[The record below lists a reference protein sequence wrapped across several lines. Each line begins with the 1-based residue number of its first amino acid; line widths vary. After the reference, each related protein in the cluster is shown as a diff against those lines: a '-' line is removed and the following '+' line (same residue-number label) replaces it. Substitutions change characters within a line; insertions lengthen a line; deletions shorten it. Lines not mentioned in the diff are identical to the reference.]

1 MAKIEPVCPPAAL
14 RKPQAAAHCGM
25 GIGYFEQ
32 MVSEGIMP
40 KPRAIGDGVKVWL
53 RAELEEALLA
63 APTEGTASGP
73 NPCDRLL
80 NP

>member
-14 RKPQAAAHCGM
+14 RKLQAAAHCGM

-40 KPRAIGDGVKVWL
+40 KPRSIGDGIKVWL

-63 APTEGTASGP
+63 APTVGSINGP

>member
-1 MAKIEPVCPPAAL
+1 
-14 RKPQAAAHCGM
+14 M

-32 MVSEGIMP
+32 MVSDGIMP
-40 KPRAIGDGVKVWL
+40 KPRSIGDGIKVWL

-63 APTEGTASGP
+63 APTVGSINGP